1 MQGHAPVPR
10 NPPQPEDADILE
22 EPGASVADDAA
33 RAVGAGTVQVES
45 GDSEDSSPFRV
56 KRSRT
61 LGLEDHDALGEAAMP
76 VAPSTQPSPPPAAL
90 KRNRL
95 GKLWRARPAQSG

>member
-1 MQGHAPVPR
+1 MLC

-33 RAVGAGTVQVES
+33 RTVGAGAVLVES

-56 KRSRT
+56 KRARPLSA
-61 LGLEDHDALGEAAMP
+61 EDHDALGDAAP
-76 VAPSTQPSPPPAAL
+76 PAAPSTEPSPSSAAP
-90 KRNRL
+90 KRVRL
-95 GKLWRARPAQSG
+95 GRLWRSRAAWSGYDFAVF

>member
-1 MQGHAPVPR
+1 MPR

-22 EPGASVADDAA
+22 ESGASVADDAA
-33 RAVGAGTVQVES
+33 RAVGAGTVHVRS

-56 KRSRT
+56 KRSRP
-61 LGLEDHDALGEAAMP
+61 LSVEDHDALGDAAAP
-76 VAPSTQPSPPPAAL
+76 VAPSSEPSPPSAAP

-95 GKLWRARPAQSG
+95 GRLWRARPAQSG